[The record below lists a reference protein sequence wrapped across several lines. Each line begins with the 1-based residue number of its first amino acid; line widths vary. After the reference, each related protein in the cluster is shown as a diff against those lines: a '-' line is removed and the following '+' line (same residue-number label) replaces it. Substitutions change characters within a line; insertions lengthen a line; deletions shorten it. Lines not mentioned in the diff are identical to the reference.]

1 MRFHRRGRATGSVRR
16 LIVSAALAIGAAVG
30 VAAAA
35 APSAQGLGLVVC
47 PTGTEVAH
55 YTPGLRNFTQF
66 VSLTYTDT
74 FTGCTGTD
82 FAISYGTIRGFADL
96 DMSCVLS
103 DPNSPFD
110 QYSATVE
117 WNSGRTSEILITLQV
132 LQSPGG
138 VLTWVS
144 TGRVTSGAFNGGL
157 VTWTVA
163 APSINIADCLQPPG
177 ITTTNGP
184 AQITITQL

>member
-1 MRFHRRGRATGSVRR
+1 MPLIRTGAT
-16 LIVSAALAIGAAVG
+16 LFASASLLGAVC
-30 VAAAA
+30 AATA
-35 APSAQGLGLVVC
+35 APSAHALGTIAC

-74 FTGCTGTD
+74 FTGCVGTD
-82 FAISYGTIRGFADL
+82 FSISYGTIRGAADL

-110 QYSATVE
+110 QYSATIA

-138 VLTWVS
+138 VLSWVS
-144 TGRVTSGAFNGGL
+144 SGRVTRGAFAGGL

-163 APSINIADCLQPPG
+163 APSINAADCLQPPG

-184 AQITITQL
+184 SQITITQI